1 MFSGLIILAFAL
13 RFILMPISAH
23 SDLFFINSFPNLL
36 VTQNVF
42 DIYSYIKENIS
53 DARFSYYPPLTYYTF
68 AFFQLIYQFF
78 SNSFSS
84 WMVNLV
90 DLYLSSF
97 NGQAADFIKA
107 APNPHIFR
115 DLFLGKSPYLLFDF
129 AAFLV
134 LINFVKRRLI
144 KKAAIF
150 IWLFNPVSLYA
161 IYMMGQ
167 FEIIPAFLVLLGFF
181 VLRKNPSLGIL
192 TLGIAAA
199 FKNYAFLFILP
210 TILIYEDS
218 WRGRA
223 KLFVIA
229 VAPYLIFLLPTIFSN
244 FKESIFTLLPKI
256 YLHYRKPLEGWPL
269 YSQIIKYLVLTASL
283 IAILAL
289 SSILKLRDKWNFSVG
304 VSLAMVLTVFVFAPR
319 LSIHY
324 LLWSTP
330 LTILWFKNQ
339 KLAMV
344 IIIVQAVSLASY
356 KLLANHLQ
364 AGLFAPLDPLY
375 FPSLPTFNSL
385 IDKVFPYYSVSA
397 TGFFVFFFL
406 NLYLIFRILNELIFK
421 SKVGFVRRAS

>member
-78 SNSFSS
+78 SSSFSS

-107 APNPHIFR
+107 AANPHIFR

-210 TILIYEDS
+210 TILIYGHT
-218 WRGRA
+218 WREKA
-223 KLFVIA
+223 KLLVISF
-229 VAPYLIFLLPTIFSN
+229 APYFLFLIPTLITSPKDAIFA
-244 FKESIFTLLPKI
+244 LLPKV
-256 YLHYRKPLEGWPL
+256 YLIYRKPLEGWAL
-269 YSQIIKYLVLTASL
+269 YSQYIKYSLL
-283 IAILAL
+283 IASYIIILIM
-289 SSILKLRDKWNFSVG
+289 SSVIKIKDKWKLTLG
-304 VSLAMVLTVFVFAPR
+304 LSLASVLFVYALAPR
-319 LSIHY
+319 ISFHY
-324 LLWSTP
+324 LLWAAP
-330 LTILWFKNQ
+330 LVILWFRNVKVA
-339 KLAMV
+339 AMIV
-344 IIIVQAVSLASY
+344 IIQAISLASY

-364 AGLFAPLDPLY
+364 TGLFAPLNYDL
-375 FPSLPTFNSL
+375 FSRMPTLNSL
-385 IDKVFPYYSVSA
+385 IDQVIPYRIIS
-397 TGFFVFFFL
+397 TIGFLVFFFL
-406 NLYLIFRILNELIFK
+406 NLYFA
-421 SKVGFVRRAS
+421 VRTLLQLMFQEEVKLCRR